1 MLRGYDASEGVITVH
16 TNIHAEK
23 INDINQNENVCCVFY
38 SKANKIQIRC
48 FGTAKI
54 NHENQRSSFAWSKM
68 SDMSK
73 ECYFQSPNP
82 GDTINQYN
90 DFSKEIYHK
99 ESANFSVI
107 DVKIEKV
114 DWLFL
119 KREGHR
125 RANIFFSGPLKD
137 TWISP

>member
-1 MLRGYDASEGVITVH
+1 
-16 TNIHAEK
+16 
-23 INDINQNENVCCVFY
+23 
-38 SKANKIQIRC
+38 
-48 FGTAKI
+48 
-54 NHENQRSSFAWSKM
+54 M

-114 DWLFL
+114 DWLFFK
-119 KREGHR
+119 KRG
-125 RANIFFSGPLKD
+125 
-137 TWISP
+137 T